1 MRSGL
6 TDVYMASPHNRG
18 HRISDIDRITI
29 HCTVGQCTAEAL
41 GYWFQLTER
50 HSANYGVD
58 RDGRILCAVDEDK
71 ISICSSS
78 YANDMR
84 AVTIEV
90 ASDTEHPY
98 AVNEAAMASLIRL
111 VVDVCQRNGKSRVVW
126 IPDKFRALAYNQ
138 EPDEMLLTVHRW
150 FAQTL
155 CPGEFLMEHME
166 EISTLSTDLLT
177 GEGSTLEK
185 RYQTITDVPDW
196 ARSTVRKLVSSG
208 SIRGNELGL
217 DLSADM
223 LRLLVINDR
232 EGLYDHVNDHSVG

>member
-1 MRSGL
+1 MRSSL
-6 TDVYMASPHNRG
+6 TDIYMASPHHRG
-18 HRISDIDRITI
+18 YRISQIDRITI

-41 GYWFQLTER
+41 GYWFQLAEI

-58 RDGRILCAVDEDK
+58 RDGRILCAVDENK

-90 ASDTEHPY
+90 ASDSKHPY

-111 VVDVCQRNGKSRVVW
+111 VVDVCRRNGKRRVVW
-126 IPDKFRALAYNQ
+126 IPDKFRALSYDQ
-138 EPDEMLLTVHRW
+138 EDDEMLLTVHRW

-177 GEGSTLEK
+177 GEGSTVEK

-196 ARSTVRKLVSSG
+196 ARPTVRKLVDSG

-217 DLSADM
+217 DLSSDM

-232 EGLYDHVNDHSVG
+232 EGLYDHVNVNPVD

>member
-1 MRSGL
+1 MRSAL
-6 TDVYMASPHNRG
+6 TDVYMASPHHRG
-18 HRISDIDRITI
+18 YRISQIDRITI

-41 GYWFQLTER
+41 GYWFQLAEI

-58 RDGRILCAVDEDK
+58 RAGRILCAVDEDK

-90 ASDTEHPY
+90 ASDSEHPY

-111 VVDVCQRNGKSRVVW
+111 VVDVCQRNGKRRVVW
-126 IPDKFRALAYNQ
+126 IPDKFRALSYDQ

-150 FAQTL
+150 CAQTL

-166 EISTLSTDLLT
+166 EISTVSTDLLT
-177 GEGSTLEK
+177 GEGSNVEK
-185 RYQTITDVPDW
+185 RYQTIADMPDW
-196 ARSTVRKLVSSG
+196 ARPTVRKLVSSG

-232 EGLYDHVNDHSVG
+232 EGLYDHIDKHSVD